1 MHLDLLTSVFIRIRP
16 RLMSR
21 ASGMLGDSDD
31 ANDALQ
37 ESFCK
42 LWRRR
47 KSITTEEQAEGLSI
61 VTVRNT
67 CIDALRRR
75 NTYSAESMDIADD
88 VQTDEDNTGPSTELI
103 QVVEQLISSHLTERQ
118 SRILYL
124 RDKAGA
130 EISEIA
136 EEFNISEANV
146 RMILS
151 RSRKI
156 VRDCYMNLNRQK

>member
-21 ASGMLGDSDD
+21 ASGMLGDADD

-42 LWRRR
+42 LWGRR

-61 VTVRNT
+61 ITVRNT
-67 CIDALRRR
+67 CIDTLRRR